1 VSEAVPEALQIEVT
15 PAAGS
20 SPVFVILAGEMDI
33 VSTAA
38 FVDSM
43 TELERSSPDRVVIDV
58 AGLSFIDSSG
68 INALVQAARMVE
80 ARGGRA
86 VLAAPAAHVLRV
98 FEITRVGELVSI
110 AGDRDEALR
119 LAAGPPGPAA
129 PADER

>member
-20 SPVFVILAGEMDI
+20 SPVFVSLAGEMDI

-119 LAAGPPGPAA
+119 LTAAPPGPAA